1 MKRKRNRTNTDK
13 TVGRRINSADVM
25 ILLLFVAC
33 IAAMVMRFG
42 LVERIEHRANAQN
55 VNVSFLIEGVS
66 GTSAQYLHIGDEVYL
81 ADNDMKAGRISG
93 VSAAEPSVV
102 YVYADDGSI
111 LQKQAVDG
119 RVDIRGTLTMSG
131 TLTESGFML
140 DGTTYIAPNMTLQ
153 IKTQYIS
160 VSMLITD
167 IQALATETE

>member
-1 MKRKRNRTNTDK
+1 MKRKRNRTNTEK

-25 ILLLFVAC
+25 ILFLFVAC

-93 VSAAEPSVV
+93 VSATEPSVV

-111 LQKQAVDG
+111 LQKQAVDIY
-119 RVDIRGTLTMSG
+119 R
-131 TLTESGFML
+131 
-140 DGTTYIAPNMTLQ
+140 
-153 IKTQYIS
+153 TQYDPADKNTIHQRVNAYNRYTS
-160 VSMLITD
+160 VGNRDRVKNADL
-167 IQALATETE
+167 L